1 MNYADENQRFAST
14 LGNRIH
20 VKQIWKDFVLKL
32 VLPQAAL
39 ITRCSPLNKTV
50 NINRVEEN
58 RSKSALITPRCWF
71 FFNIFIFCII
81 IIWKQA
87 VGQSLRRPPAAS
99 RPEFAA
105 ASRSR
110 CLGRSSDAL
119 WPWGWP
125 PRGCDAGGSSG
136 RPGRWRRTC
145 SLPLHSGQK
154 PELLQRED

>member
-1 MNYADENQRFAST
+1 MKIKGLRQRCEIASMW
-14 LGNRIH
+14 NKSERISSWSWFCLRPH
-20 VKQIWKDFVLKL
+20 WLHAVLLLIKL
-32 VLPQAAL
+32 S
-39 ITRCSPLNKTV
+39 IS
-50 NINRVEEN
+50 NRVEEN

-105 ASRSR
+105 ASRSH

-125 PRGCDAGGSSG
+125 LRGCDAGGSSG